1 MTKDT
6 TCQPSSGKTYVTIG
20 QDFFSIQEYLLSQYN
35 TSLHLGSIDPPPVPA
50 ATMFYADI
58 QTLRGLDTPVDYGSG
73 IEYADGLAQAFPDS
87 GIQIGLWL
95 NGTAGCHDVVRGQLD
110 SQIRRLF
117 AFLKAVDV
125 PKVFLRV
132 GYEFDNPS
140 FGYSDPL
147 AYKQAF
153 RKMVNSCEQ
162 MLGNDVCHDKIAFCW
177 HSWAAKKQLP
187 LHYYYPGDD
196 VVDWIGLS
204 LFQQLY
210 PWAAADNN
218 FAGGTKA
225 QVLEVLDYAKL
236 HDKPIMIAESTP
248 FGGMYLED
256 NPNIASLGSGDEAE
270 NIWDLWFQPVLDLID
285 EYDIGMWSYINCDWN
300 SQPMWKGIGFGDTRL
315 SISQTV
321 MTRWRTHVLSE
332 QSRFV
337 NRLSCSSVPPST
349 ATFRP
354 SPLSWLGTMVEQHNP
369 YTSSD
374 DGMDME
380 RLANIGALLPLAL
393 AAIGLLALLKKL
405 HHRHTQPRHNDT
417 ATTYML
423 ERQTL
428 QGQEGDETGK
438 YGSITC

>member
-1 MTKDT
+1 MISLV
-6 TCQPSSGKTYVTIG
+6 QNSAS
-20 QDFFSIQEYLLSQYN
+20 QNFSAWHPLLIRFLPQKQK
-35 TSLHLGSIDPPPVPA
+35 IPPP
-50 ATMFYADI
+50 
-58 QTLRGLDTPVDYGSG
+58 
-73 IEYADGLAQAFPDS
+73 
-87 GIQIGLWL
+87 
-95 NGTAGCHDVVRGQLD
+95 
-110 SQIRRLF
+110 
-117 AFLKAVDV
+117 K
-125 PKVFLRV
+125 K
-132 GYEFDNPS
+132 EFDNPS

-256 NPNIASLGSGDEAE
+256 NPNVASLGSGDEGE
-270 NIWDLWFQPVLDLID
+270 NIWDLWFQPVLDLIE

-354 SPLSWLGTMVEQHNP
+354 SPLSWLGSMVEQHNA

-380 RLANIGALLPLAL
+380 RLANIGALLPLVL
-393 AAIGLLALLKKL
+393 AAIGLLAILQKI
-405 HHRHTQPRHNDT
+405 HHRHTQSRYNDT